1 MILFKLLFTQL
12 CKLRKSLIYI
22 CCFLS
27 ILYIFSKSKTI
38 FCFGLGF
45 FIASSISYINIYIL
59 SKSVCYILNTQVKKT
74 KYFFFY
80 IIFILSIDSFH
91 ILYSFNISEVNNRYA
106 NWFHLSYFILIDKLC
121 LLKKKLDL
129 NTRCYYESSCILV

>member
-12 CKLRKSLIYI
+12 FKLKKSLMYI

-27 ILYIFSKSKTI
+27 ILYFFSRSKTI

-74 KYFFFY
+74 KYFFFILFSFFLLIVFIFCIALIY
-80 IIFILSIDSFH
+80 QKLIIGMLIGFIYPILFLSI
-91 ILYSFNISEVNNRYA
+91 NYA
-106 NWFHLSYFILIDKLC
+106 Y
-121 LLKKKLDL
+121 
-129 NTRCYYESSCILV
+129 